1 MIICS
6 DQGPTEMIYNNMHYS
21 ADKLKEYV
29 QSFQYL
35 KDSNWVEER
44 EKEDRKKNAKHVMF
58 SSYFQNKLNLSG
70 EDFIDVIFDDFS
82 DIDIP

>member
-1 MIICS
+1 
-6 DQGPTEMIYNNMHYS
+6 MHYS
-21 ADKLKEYV
+21 ADKLKEYA

-35 KDSNWVEER
+35 KDSNWVEKW

-58 SSYFQNKLNLSG
+58 SFYFYFQNHLNLSR